1 PHTGCFSLFTPFFVN
16 PRNGILAQENHGNDP
31 SPYGTSYI
39 AASYVKYIESA
50 GARVVPIRYNK
61 TEAEYEKLFNSIN
74 GEETVTFST
83 VGKFEMA
90 ISNVLLS
97 CPLQANDA
105 GDYFPLW
112 GTCQGLQQLTVLT
125 ANKNLL
131 TNTDT
136 ASVAL
141 PLTFTP
147 AAQSSRLFR
156 HFPKNLLKSLSQ
168 ENITANFHHWSNYS
182 RNAALK
188 GFYKVLS
195 TNTDGKIEFIST
207 MEAYRYPIY
216 AVQWHPEKTPFEW
229 VDKRGMVH
237 SSAAVQVSFYT
248 ASFFVSEARK
258 SQHKFSSQEEED
270 SALIYNYNAHY
281 KKYSFYFVQVY
292 YFN

>member
-1 PHTGCFSLFTPFFVN
+1 PITKQAIYKT
-16 PRNGILAQENHGNDP
+16 RILAQENHGNDP

-74 GEETVTFST
+74 GLLLPGGDVDIQNSLFTRAAKIFY
-83 VGKFEMA
+83 KL
-90 ISNVLLS
+90 VLK
-97 CPLQANDA
+97 ANDA

-168 ENITANFHHWSNYS
+168 ENITANFHHWSVSLQNYS